1 MPSAEQRH
9 NYLFTIVGLLDLFLV
24 MKINDKV
31 DGRELLSL
39 SYAIIGLV
47 YQYSTNIYVS
57 NLLEDNAAFMAD

>member
-9 NYLFTIVGLLDLFLV
+9 TYLFTIVGLLDLFLV